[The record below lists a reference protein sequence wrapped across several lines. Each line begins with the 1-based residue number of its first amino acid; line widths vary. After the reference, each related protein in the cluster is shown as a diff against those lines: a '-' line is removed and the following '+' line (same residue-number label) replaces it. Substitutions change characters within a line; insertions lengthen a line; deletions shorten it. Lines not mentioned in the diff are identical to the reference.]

1 MSAVNVAALKST
13 IMRSIGLCLAFVLA
27 SCGGGSS
34 NSNDPGKPR
43 PLGEQT
49 YQRFCISCHA
59 SGINGAPRIGD
70 AEAWRPRLAQGE
82 SVLLEH
88 ARQGMP
94 SGGMPPNGMCG
105 ACTDQELL
113 DATHYMANER

>member
-1 MSAVNVAALKST
+1 MSTLNSIRRATRSVATCVAAFA
-13 IMRSIGLCLAFVLA
+13 LAG
-27 SCGGGSS
+27 CGGGSS
-34 NSNDPGKPR
+34 GANDAGKPR
-43 PLGEQT
+43 PPGEQT

-59 SGINGAPRIGD
+59 SGISGAPPIGN

-82 SVLLEH
+82 AVLLEH
-88 ARQGMP
+88 TRQGMP

-113 DATHYMANER
+113 DAIHYMVNAKP